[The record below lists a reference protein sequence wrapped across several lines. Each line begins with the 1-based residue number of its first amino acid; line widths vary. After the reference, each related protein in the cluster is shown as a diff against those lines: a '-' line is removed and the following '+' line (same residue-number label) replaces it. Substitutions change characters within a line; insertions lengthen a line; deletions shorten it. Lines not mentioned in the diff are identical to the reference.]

1 MPVPNE
7 EHRTSNAER
16 QRVRMT
22 SAFYVHRT
30 SWATGEH
37 RQDAQKGQTSHPP
50 NPGAPR
56 RALSQARPQRAKRRG
71 GTNRT
76 SCGPFAPRM
85 DLGERI
91 SPSSTS
97 DLRNALFSVEPLSA
111 ARTKLAGFSSILL
124 ESPAPN
130 RPMRGMYSPL

>member
-1 MPVPNE
+1 M
-7 EHRTSNAER
+7 
-16 QRVRMT
+16 
-22 SAFYVHRT
+22 
-30 SWATGEH
+30 
-37 RQDAQKGQTSHPP
+37 QDAQKVRP
-50 NPGAPR
+50 
-56 RALSQARPQRAKRRG
+56 ARPQRAKRRG

-85 DLGERI
+85 NLGERI
-91 SPSSTS
+91 SSSSTS

-111 ARTKLAGFSSILL
+111 ARTKLTGFFSILL